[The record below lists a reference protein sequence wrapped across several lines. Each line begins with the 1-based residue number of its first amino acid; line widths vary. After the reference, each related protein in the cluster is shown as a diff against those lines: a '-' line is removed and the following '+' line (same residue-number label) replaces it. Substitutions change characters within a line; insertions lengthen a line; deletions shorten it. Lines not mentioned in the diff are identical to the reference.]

1 MEIKK
6 TLRKIA
12 FKSRIW
18 LIKSWER
25 TKETFIFIGRKAS
38 KATKK
43 VALFIKKTLLALIKG
58 LDLIIDDLLLVAG
71 ITCITR
77 GVFLIYVPAGY
88 IVLGL
93 CLFGMAY
100 LIAHRKA
107 MARR

>member
-6 TLRKIA
+6 TFRKVA
-12 FKSRIW
+12 FNSRIW

-107 MARR
+107 TVRR

>member
-25 TKETFIFIGRKAS
+25 TKENLIFIGRKAS
-38 KATKK
+38 KAAKK
-43 VALFIKKTLLALIKG
+43 VAFFTKKTALGLVKGFALI
-58 LDLIIDDLLLVAG
+58 LDDILLVAG
-71 ITCITR
+71 IACVAR
-77 GVFLIYVPAGY
+77 GVFMIYVPAGY

-93 CLFGMAY
+93 CLFGLAY
-100 LIAHRKA
+100 LVAHRKA

>member
-1 MEIKK
+1 MKQ
-6 TLRKIA
+6 KIRRLA
-12 FKSRIW
+12 FKTK
-18 LIKSWER
+18 LGFIKAWYMLKDACMYVGKL
-25 TKETFIFIGRKAS
+25 TT

>member
-18 LIKSWER
+18 LIKSWAR
-25 TKETFIFIGRKAS
+25 TKENLIFIGRKAS
-38 KATKK
+38 KAAKRVAFFTKK
-43 VALFIKKTLLALIKG
+43 TSLCLSKGLALI
-58 LDLIIDDLLLVAG
+58 LDDLLLVAG

-88 IVLGL
+88 IMLGL

-100 LIAHRKA
+100 LIAYRKA
-107 MARR
+107 TVRR

>member
-25 TKETFIFIGRKAS
+25 TKENLIFIDRKAS

-43 VALFIKKTLLALIKG
+43 VAFFIKKTLLALIKG
-58 LDLIIDDLLLVAG
+58 LGLIIDDLLLLAG
-71 ITCITR
+71 VGSLFY
-77 GVFLIYVPAGY
+77 GVSQIYKPAGY

-93 CLFGMAY
+93 CLFGLAY
-100 LIAHRKA
+100 LV
-107 MARR
+107 ARRREKR

>member
-6 TLRKIA
+6 TFRKAA

-18 LIKSWER
+18 LIKAWER
-25 TKETFIFIGRKAS
+25 AKENLIFIGRKAS
-38 KATKK
+38 KAAKK
-43 VALFIKKTLLALIKG
+43 VAFFTKKTALGLVKGFALI
-58 LDLIIDDLLLVAG
+58 LDDLLLVAG

-107 MARR
+107 M

>member
-6 TLRKIA
+6 TFRKVA

-25 TKETFIFIGRKAS
+25 TKENLIFIGRKAS

-43 VALFIKKTLLALIKG
+43 VSFFIKKTLLALIKG
-58 LDLIIDDLLLVAG
+58 LGLIIDDLLLVAG

-100 LIAHRKA
+100 LIAYRKA